1 MEGNRPGCVCE
12 SPPGGLEVKVFWDTN
27 LFIYLWEQSSRSEEM
42 RALTAFM
49 QSGGNTRITSTVTAA

>member
-1 MEGNRPGCVCE
+1 M
-12 SPPGGLEVKVFWDTN
+12 KVFWDTN